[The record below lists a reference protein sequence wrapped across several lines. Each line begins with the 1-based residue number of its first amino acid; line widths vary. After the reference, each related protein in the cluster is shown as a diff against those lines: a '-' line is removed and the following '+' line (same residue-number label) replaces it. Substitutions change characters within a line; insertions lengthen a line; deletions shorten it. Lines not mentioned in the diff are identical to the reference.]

1 MGFLMVILLSFVCIF
16 ETKTASAATFDVTS
30 YGAIGDGNTYD
41 TEAFVKAW
49 GDLCGD
55 TSEDPTL
62 VVPSGK
68 TFLIQCVSFVG
79 PCQASSVHFQLL
91 GDITAPKSR
100 DGWKGCDTNYL
111 MFFQSVHGLIM
122 DGPGQIDGQGSI
134 WWPRSIVKPMGVK
147 CDDCPML
154 LRFEKCNGLQLEGSR
169 YTNSPQ
175 SHVRI
180 EGCEGVDVGNLHISA
195 PEHTPNT
202 DGIDISWSS
211 HINIHDSVIES
222 GDDCVAINSGIF
234 DINVTGI
241 TCGPGHGI
249 SIGSLGKNGVEST
262 VEQVQVRNCNL
273 TGTSNGVRIKTVP
286 NGKGYARSILFEDIN
301 FINVKNPIIIDQHY
315 SDAPNTA
322 VKVSDV
328 TYRNIHGSSAS
339 KIAITFDCDEEVKC
353 TGIVTNEVG
362 ITGDNVYSEC
372 KNVDGEFTDTT
383 PQITC
388 N

>member
-1 MGFLMVILLSFVCIF
+1 MVIMLSFFYILF
-16 ETKTASAATFDVTS
+16 EPKTTSAATFDVTS

-41 TEAFVKAW
+41 TKAFVKAW

-55 TSEDPTL
+55 TSADPTL
-62 VVPSGK
+62 IIPSDK

-79 PCQASSVHFQLL
+79 PCKSSSVHIQLL

-100 DGWKGCDTNYL
+100 DGWKGCDTSYL
-111 MFFQSVHGLIM
+111 MFFKSIQGLIV
-122 DGPGQIDGQGSI
+122 DGPGKIDGQGSV
-134 WWPRSIVKPMGVK
+134 WWPPSNVT
-147 CDDCPML
+147 L
-154 LRFEKCNGLQLEGSR
+154 LRFEHCDGLQLEGST

-180 EGCEGVDVGNLHISA
+180 EGCKGVDVGNIHISS
-195 PEHTPNT
+195 PEHSSNT

-211 HINIHDSVIES
+211 HVNIHDSAIEC
-222 GDDCVAINSGIF
+222 GDDCVAINGGTY

-249 SIGSLGKNGVEST
+249 SIGSLGEQGSRST
-262 VEQVQVRNCNL
+262 VEHVQVRNCNI
-273 TGTSNGVRIKTVP
+273 TGTSNGVRIKTAP
-286 NGKGYARSILFEDIN
+286 NGKGYARSILFEDISL
-301 FINVKNPIIIDQHY
+301 INVKNPIIIDQHY
-315 SDAPNTA
+315 GNEAITSA

-339 KIAITFDCDEEVKC
+339 KIAINFDCDEEVKC
-353 TGIVTNEVG
+353 TGIVTDEVG
-362 ITGDNVYSEC
+362 ITGDDVYADC
-372 KNVDGEFTDTT
+372 KNVDGKFSDTT

-388 N
+388 S